1 MVPSRAYSPFHPQLN
16 LTWIEDQ
23 GGAVRGAVDLAVLV
37 IGNRPDYNAIML
49 ESKSADEILFDV
61 ETPLGFRV
69 RTTIGC
75 WELIARIKHP
85 VVRGRQ
91 EDIQETLRRPARCE
105 QACQMRRS
113 IYSIALMEP
122 SAGCVR

>member
-1 MVPSRAYSPFHPQLN
+1 MLRGPPAADCRQPAVNF
-16 LTWIEDQ
+16 LTQ
-23 GGAVRGAVDLAVLV
+23 TVNSYAVLV

>member
-1 MVPSRAYSPFHPQLN
+1 
-16 LTWIEDQ
+16 
-23 GGAVRGAVDLAVLV
+23 V

-91 EDIQETLRRPARCE
+91 EDIQETLRRPSEVRTSTSDAQVYLFYRSDGAQRWLCAVARRLNGE
-105 QACQMRRS
+105 GFLITAYRTPAPSRKVYEYGRRKG
-113 IYSIALMEP
+113 LL
-122 SAGCVR
+122 